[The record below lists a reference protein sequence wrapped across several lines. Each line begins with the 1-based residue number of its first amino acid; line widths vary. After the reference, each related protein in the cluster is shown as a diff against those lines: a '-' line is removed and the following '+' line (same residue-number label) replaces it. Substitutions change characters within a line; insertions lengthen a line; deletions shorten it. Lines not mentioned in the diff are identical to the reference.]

1 MTWSF
6 HTKNGDLNLGGAG
19 GGFAI
24 VTGQQKLVQDL
35 KNWLLEPRGTDP
47 IHPDYGALLDGG
59 LLPDGTE
66 ADSIIGNELNAETLI
81 LIESEVRRVLGAY
94 QQQQLD
100 RLTAESALYGG
111 KNTFSAGEILVAVQ
125 NVALQQASDT
135 VLVTVTIQTGDGDQ
149 LTFSQPLGT

>member
-19 GGFAI
+19 GGFAT

-47 IHPDYGALLDGG
+47 LHPDFGAVLDGG
-59 LLPDGTE
+59 LLPDGSI
-66 ADSIIGNELNAETLI
+66 ADSLIGTQLTNEALV
-81 LIESEVRRVLGAY
+81 LIESEVRRVLASY

-100 RLTAESALYGG
+100 RLTRENTLYGG
-111 KNTFSAGEILVAVQ
+111 KNTFSAGEVLVGVTG
-125 NVALQQASDT
+125 VTLQQVSDT
-135 VLVTVTIQTGDGDQ
+135 VLVTVSIQTGDGDSISF
-149 LTFSQPLGT
+149 TQPLT